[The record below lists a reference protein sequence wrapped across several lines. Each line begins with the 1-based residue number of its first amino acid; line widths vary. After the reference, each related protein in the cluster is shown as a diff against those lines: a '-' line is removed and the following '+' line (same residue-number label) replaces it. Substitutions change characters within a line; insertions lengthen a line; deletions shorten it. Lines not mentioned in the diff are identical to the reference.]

1 VNILRR
7 GKPLVSTL
15 SLTLLCAQ
23 TVWVGDLTRG
33 ELRREDVVRIDVV
46 GHGRSVGCL
55 LGVERD
61 VLLLGV
67 GRKVERIPTVNIMRV
82 WRDDS
87 RMSRKGR
94 TVLGVLAGVLAG
106 GLVAAAIP
114 KGEPDPYWTPST
126 RELTGGEAVAVAAF
140 VVVGCG
146 VGYVVS
152 RRSGG
157 WTEVAVSELKALD
170 ALPAVQELLVDPEP
184 PPETPEPDATDTAR

>member
-1 VNILRR
+1 VGMQRR
-7 GKPLVSTL
+7 RTPLV
-15 SLTLLCAQ
+15 LTISMVLLCAQ
-23 TVWVGDLTRG
+23 AASPGDLTHG

-46 GHGRSVGCL
+46 GHGRSVGRL

-82 WRDDS
+82 WRDDR
-87 RMSRKGR
+87 RMSRKGN

-106 GLVAAAIP
+106 GVVAAAIP
-114 KGEPDPYWTPST
+114 KGEPDPYWTPNSP
-126 RELTGGEAVAVAAF
+126 ELTGGAAAAVAAF
-140 VVVGCG
+140 FVVGCG

-152 RRSGG
+152 RRSSG

-170 ALPAVQELLVDPEP
+170 ALPAVQELSVDAEP
-184 PPETPEPDATDTAR
+184 SPETPEPDATETVR